1 MTLRNTSHSKMFSV
15 VFRRLGLIMVWMVLI
30 LLGLTACGRKPPA
43 PTSTQ
48 APLPTATRSPAQPL
62 TSPLWGLSPLS
73 PPRPLATPTPFP
85 WPTSGLTENSPEV
98 QDYAQ
103 KMHVSPQEALRR
115 LQWQDV
121 IDVMDLRL
129 RQAYGDRMAGIYIE
143 HTPTYQ
149 VVVQFKGRVPPD
161 ARRYVPPELQQV
173 VVFRPQAFSEKEL
186 EDARTRAMRWLQGV
200 GLEVEASYVDIR
212 ANVAVISVASR
223 SLKGTGLHSKEDI
236 MAYLAQ
242 KDPSLAG
249 KVMVVL
255 DQIKIKKLED

>member
-1 MTLRNTSHSKMFSV
+1 
-15 VFRRLGLIMVWMVLI
+15 MVGMILVLV
-30 LLGLTACGRKPPA
+30 GLTACGRKPPA
-43 PTSTQ
+43 SSPPQ
-48 APLPTATRSPAQPL
+48 EPIPTATSSQAQPL
-62 TSPLWGLSPLS
+62 TSPLWGLSPLAT
-73 PPRPLATPTPFP
+73 PRPLATPTPFP
-85 WPTSGLTENSPEV
+85 WPTSGLTEDSFEV
-98 QDYAQ
+98 QAYAR

-143 HTPTYQ
+143 HTPTYR

-161 ARRYVPPELQQV
+161 VRRYVPQPLWDV

-186 EDARTRAMRWLQGV
+186 EDAQSRAVSWLQGL
-200 GLEVEASYVDIR
+200 GLEVEAWYVDVQ

-236 MAYLAQ
+236 MAYLVQ

-255 DQIKIKKLED
+255 DQIHEVPLD